1 MRILKNL
8 LRFLVT
14 GSFSFIIAA
23 CYGVPVTYG
32 DVETRLR
39 VVNKNHEPVPGLRV
53 NTGADYSAEYYTTDE
68 NGEAV
73 FYPIVDPDSGGLINP
88 VIKDVDGEDNLGCFA
103 RTEVALGEEAELDVV
118 IAANEYRYSET
129 EKTCRFLTEN
139 GEPIPGLKV
148 SLSDFGCNVDE
159 FITDEKGEVVFH
171 PLINKDGVAENIYVT
186 DEDWT
191 DTHAYFGT
199 DNEIELVD
207 DARMEVVLVA
217 ETLPEEPVKQVEPEE
232 AGTPDAT
239 DEDNPE

>member
-1 MRILKNL
+1 VRILKNL

-23 CYGVPVTYG
+23 CYGVPIAYG
-32 DVETRLR
+32 VVETRLR
-39 VVNKNHEPVPGLRV
+39 VVNKNSEPVFGLRV
-53 NTGADYSAEYYTTDE
+53 YPGIDYSQEYYTTDE

-73 FYPIVDPDSGGLINP
+73 FFPIVDTEAGRLVNP
-88 VIKDVDGEDNLGCFA
+88 IIRDVDGEDNLGCFA
-103 RTEVALGEEAELDVV
+103 RAEVTLGEEAELDVV

-171 PLINKDGVAENIYVT
+171 PLINKDGVTQSISVA
-186 DEDWT
+186 DEDGRNT
-191 DTHAYFGT
+191 YGYFGNVW
-199 DNEIELVD
+199 DISLVD
-207 DARMEVVLVA
+207 DPEMEVVLVA
-217 ETLPEEPVKQVEPEE
+217 EAPPAEPVVQVEPGKSDAPNE
-232 AGTPDAT
+232 AH
-239 DEDNPE
+239 EDNPE